1 MRFLALL
8 VELLLIGG
16 LVTLA
21 FSLTRKLLLENK
33 KEKQWKKWQDLKVTT
48 HDLSVTQIKTDLE
61 ELRFVLKDKIPEKA
75 FKSFE
80 KIVNTVDILS
90 QQETAFN
97 EWKNNYSDQSSDLID
112 ILYKHIPESLNRYFS
127 VPKALAD
134 TQKHRNGKN
143 AHELLN
149 ETFAIFEHRF
159 SEIAKEV
166 TSENLNNLKTYKSF
180 VQTKFQEKEWE

>member
-1 MRFLALL
+1 MRFLALI
-8 VELLLIGG
+8 VELLIIGG

-21 FSLTRKLLLENK
+21 FSLTRKVLLENK
-33 KEKQWKKWQDLKVTT
+33 KEKQWKKWQDLKVNT
-48 HDLSVTQIKTDLE
+48 HNLTVTEIKNDLE

-75 FKSFE
+75 FNSFE
-80 KIVNTVDILS
+80 KIVNTIEILS
-90 QQETAFN
+90 QQESTFN
-97 EWKNNYSDQSSDLID
+97 EWKNNYSEQSSDLID

-127 VPKALAD
+127 VPKSLAE

-149 ETFAIFEHRF
+149 ETFSIFERRF

-166 TSENLNNLKTYKSF
+166 TSENINNLKTYKSF
-180 VQTKFQEKEWE
+180 VQTKFQEREWE